1 MRRSGTYAGAAE
13 YDQIFR
19 AVGDPHRI
27 RILGLLKDKEMS
39 AGEILAEL
47 DIVQSTLSHHMKNL
61 VEAGLVSAERRGK
74 WTYYKLE
81 EMTLVEA
88 GNFLAHLPEN
98 DGPSRR
104 IDVKSADTKSTE
116 MKSADE
122 KRTDTKITDVPKGGS
137 DISGWTEKKSVSGK
151 KKASKADPTET
162 GKDSKKSKKGKK
174 NKKNRK

>member
-81 EMTLVEA
+81 EMRLVEA
-88 GNFLAHLPEN
+88 GNFLAHLPE
-98 DGPSRR
+98 DAGPSR
-104 IDVKSADTKSTE
+104 KAE
-116 MKSADE
+116 P
-122 KRTDTKITDVPKGGS
+122 KIADVPKGGT
-137 DISGWTEKKSVSGK
+137 DGRDGNEKKSASGK
-151 KKASKADPTET
+151 KKASKADLPET
-162 GKDSKKSKKGKK
+162 GKESKKSKKGKK

>member
-81 EMTLVEA
+81 VMTLVEA

-98 DGPSRR
+98 DGSSRKP
-104 IDVKSADTKSTE
+104 DVKSAEMKSLDAKRADTKS
-116 MKSADE
+116 A
-122 KRTDTKITDVPKGGS
+122 DVPKGASDSRGGS
-137 DISGWTEKKSVSGK
+137 EKKAASGK
-151 KKASKADPTET
+151 KKASKVDLPET
-162 GKDSKKSKKGKK
+162 VKDSKKSKKGKK